1 MKGLFIT
8 GTDTNVGKTYIACL
22 IAAELKARG
31 INVIPKKPV
40 ESGCKLTNGVLHPSD
55 AEHLLTASQS
65 NLSLDSVC
73 PYRFEAAI
81 SPARAA
87 RLTGQKIQLSDLLT
101 ACTHDNNPETD
112 FLITEGAGG
121 FYSPLCEDGLN
132 ADLAEKLKL
141 PVLLVANDKLGCI
154 NHILLSLEAITSRQL
169 SVFAII
175 LNQCK
180 AQLASNETNN
190 FEDLQELTHHNI
202 IAIKHDT
209 ACIPEKF
216 ISKLECYFDTDV

>member
-22 IAAELKARG
+22 IASELKRRG
-31 INVIPKKPV
+31 VNVIPKKPV
-40 ESGCKLTNGVLHPSD
+40 ESGCDLVNGNLQPRD
-55 AEHLLTASQS
+55 AALLLKASQS
-65 NLSLDSVC
+65 NLSLERVC

-87 RLTGQKIQLSDLLT
+87 KLTGQKIQLSDLLT

-154 NHILLSLEAITSRQL
+154 NHILLSLEAIAARRL
-169 SVFAII
+169 PVAAII
-175 LNQCK
+175 LNQCD
-180 AQLASNETNN
+180 AQPTNNETNN
-190 FEDLQELTHHNI
+190 LEDLQEIVNHHVV
-202 IAIKHDT
+202 AIKHDAT
-209 ACIPEKF
+209 SIPENVLVR
-216 ISKLECYFDTDV
+216 LEY